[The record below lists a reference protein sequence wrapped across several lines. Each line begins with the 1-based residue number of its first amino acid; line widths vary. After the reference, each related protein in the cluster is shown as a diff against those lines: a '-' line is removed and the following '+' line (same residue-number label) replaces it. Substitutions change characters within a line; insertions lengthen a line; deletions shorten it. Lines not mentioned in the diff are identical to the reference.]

1 MPFKKIT
8 QSQIKHLRSLQL
20 KKYRQKYNQFIVEG
34 TKSVLEFL
42 NSSMLCVGMFAQEQ
56 VLENL
61 SIDKFEDILYVANTK
76 QMNQLSALKQSS
88 GLLAC
93 FEIPTPQP
101 ISQQEQ
107 LVIALDDIRD
117 PGNLGT
123 IIRTADWFGLNQ
135 VICSKES
142 VDCYNPKVIQ
152 SSMGSLSRVT
162 VHYKDLASLPLDF
175 PEHELMIADMEG
187 EDYRAV
193 SFERGILVIGNEGHG
208 VSEMITKMAHRRVS
222 IPRIG
227 EAESLNAAISAAII
241 LANWS

>member
-42 NSSMLCVGMFAQEQ
+42 NSSLVCVGIFAHEQ

-88 GLLAC
+88 GLMAC
-93 FEIPTPQP
+93 FEIPETQP
-101 ISQQEQ
+101 VNKQEK
-107 LVIALDDIRD
+107 LVLALDDIRD

-135 VICSKES
+135 VVCSLES

-152 SSMGSLSRVT
+152 SSMGSLSRIA
-162 VHYKDLASLPLDF
+162 VHYKDLAHLPIDF
-175 PEHELMIADMEG
+175 PNHDLMIADMNG
-187 EDYRAV
+187 EDYRSV
-193 SFERGILVIGNEGHG
+193 SFDRGVLVIGNEGHG
-208 VSEMITKMAHRRVS
+208 VSEKILNMAIRRVH
-222 IPRIG
+222 IPRVG
-227 EAESLNAAISAAII
+227 KAESLNAAVSASII